1 MKLGVRT
8 ETGDTESAEIA
19 TQEIPEITE
28 TDLEE
33 LKIKV
38 EAITS
43 QVPHKFSAVK
53 VNGKSIMEL
62 LTLAAAQGCFITI
75 RADGKDETAAIV
87 ALRQLIDQK
96 FG

>member
-1 MKLGVRT
+1 MTEETIQIQNKLGLHARAAALFT
-8 ETGDTESAEIA
+8 QQAAEFSSAIEVVK
-19 TQEIPEITE
+19 
-28 TDLEE
+28 D
-33 LKIKV
+33 
-38 EAITS
+38 
-43 QVPHKFSAVK
+43 HVK

-96 FG
+96 FGEME